1 MTQYVIKNDNF
12 INILN
17 GSTLPAKS
25 LNPELVSSISIF
37 KNNTSIVNFRNEN
50 KDPKPHKW
58 LYLIWTRL
66 IVLLGSTC
74 GRLLSRNCYQNG
86 INPAVN
92 KNNTDL
98 SERAKTIVIFGV
110 LIMFTNIY
118 NFRLHKMIDGT
129 YFLLNGSLKFTTL

>member
-50 KDPKPHKW
+50 KDPKPHKR

-66 IVLLGSTC
+66 IVLPVVDFYPETVIKMAST
-74 GRLLSRNCYQNG
+74 LQ
-86 INPAVN
+86 
-92 KNNTDL
+92 
-98 SERAKTIVIFGV
+98 
-110 LIMFTNIY
+110 
-118 NFRLHKMIDGT
+118 
-129 YFLLNGSLKFTTL
+129 